1 MSGLRSV
8 SWAPRMVPGWWTGL
22 EKTVF
27 YRIMDVVSL
36 GQDLGPW
43 GWI

>member
-36 GQDLGPW
+36 KCVDDSKIFG
-43 GWI
+43 